1 MNTKQ
6 PANKATYTRHS
17 SEFKQEALKLVA
29 QMGVA
34 KAAKQ
39 LSLHESQLYNCNWR
53 KVSEH
58 ARTVSERESSL
69 AVENTRLKRQL
80 VQQAEAL
87 SILKNAATYFA
98 QQLKRG
104 TNTLKIIGLNV
115 LLRACAPV
123 FVCPA
128 AVG

>member
-39 LSLHESQLYNCNWR
+39 LSLHESQLYNWR

-69 AVENTRLKRQL
+69 AVENARLKRQL
-80 VQQAEAL
+80 VQQAEPL

-104 TNTLKIIGLNV
+104 TNT
-115 LLRACAPV
+115 
-123 FVCPA
+123 
-128 AVG
+128 